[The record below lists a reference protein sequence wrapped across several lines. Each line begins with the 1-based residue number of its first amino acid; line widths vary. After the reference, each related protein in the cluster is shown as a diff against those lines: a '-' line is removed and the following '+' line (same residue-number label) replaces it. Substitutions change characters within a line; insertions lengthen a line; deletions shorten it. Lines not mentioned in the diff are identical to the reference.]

1 VSVEDAAEVIR
12 RLGLERLPREG
23 GWFREVY
30 RSPVRIPTPSGP
42 RSLFTSILYLL
53 DPKSHSAI
61 HRLSSDEIWQF
72 HAGDPA
78 EMLLL
83 FPGGRAA
90 EEPILGPDIEA
101 GMKVQQIVPPGT
113 WQGARLRPGG
123 RWALLGTT
131 VSPGFEPADFE
142 PGDPALLAREYP
154 AHAARIRALAPA
166 GP

>member
-1 VSVEDAAEVIR
+1 MSGEDAAEVIR
-12 RLGLERLPREG
+12 RLDLAPLPQKG
-23 GWFREVY
+23 GWFREFY
-30 RSPVRIPTPSGP
+30 RSPVRIPTPAGP
-42 RSLFTSILYLL
+42 RSLFTQILYLL
-53 DPKSHSAI
+53 DPESHSAI

-90 EEPILGPDIEA
+90 EEPILGPDLAA

-142 PGDPALLAREYP
+142 LGDPAALAREYP
-154 AHAARIRALAPA
+154 AQAARIRALAPR
-166 GP
+166 G